1 MEHRDPLKRLS
12 QRGKLTARLAC
23 AVLGALFFGSSA
35 NGQANLS
42 GYREVSKQRLLLR
55 ITAQYLH
62 TVSQGQIDMDSAIL
76 IPSKLY
82 KLSPFLAYNEGYSN
96 GERST
101 GTILLDAGKV
111 SEAIMELAKSKGE
124 TRLRLLV
131 ELATHFLFKPGNAPI
146 DLKEAAKYINE
157 ALSGS
162 SSVAVKWQIE
172 IMSLKGELLQQSGQS
187 EESRNVFREVIR
199 ITEQL
204 NDKSA
209 QGRALLKAGGALH
222 YGDPER
228 LADFEKAL
236 DVFRVLGNKEKV
248 IETISQII
256 IENFAAKRYDNAERL
271 STDIIQREKEIGFHC
286 QQYSFDALS
295 YINNRK
301 GQLTKSLE
309 YSNQSLEAIHSGIDS
324 AFIGYFYCRRGA
336 VLERLLKNQEAMLW
350 FDKAL
355 NAQSDQLKLYWFR
368 AMAGKVELLISFNRP
383 LEAIKILKTYP
394 KRYVISTY
402 FEQMHYAYLQG
413 LTYDKLHNF
422 KLAETNYQ
430 QFLIMAKAFPIEY
443 VHDELPLALYQITT
457 FYRERRNTKKAR
469 ELLEQARGF
478 TTAEDLQGLG
488 LYYQQLFKIDS
499 TEKRY
504 FQAVTDLQK
513 AHTYFDSAFSD
524 DQVKKA
530 RELLVKYETEK
541 KDKNIK
547 LLNSQKQMAQIRAR
561 EANRT
566 INIVLGGLALLA
578 TIVALLI
585 KLYFNKQGVNLKLE
599 ANRKELDQKNTFLEK
614 VNSDKDK
621 LLKEKEWLLKEVHH
635 RVKNNLQMVTS
646 LLYSQAV
653 YLEDGAAK
661 LAVNDSLRRM
671 QAMSLIHQKLYQDQ
685 NTSFIAI
692 KDYINDL
699 VRYLHDS
706 LDAGNNIVFKQQIE
720 ELLLDVSQAIPLGL
734 IVTESIVN
742 ALKYAFLNEQ
752 EGLVKIVL
760 LEDGPGRLQLKI
772 SDNGVGLPA
781 DFDALEHNSL
791 GLDLMQ
797 GLANQLNG
805 ELDIKTDNGVH
816 ITLKFKMLTN

>member
-1 MEHRDPLKRLS
+1 MEHRNPLKCLG
-12 QRGKLTARLAC
+12 QRSKLTVRLAC
-23 AVLGALFFGSSA
+23 TLLCALFFVASA

-42 GYREVSKQRLLLR
+42 GYQEVSKQRLLIR

-96 GERST
+96 GEPST
-101 GTILLDAGKV
+101 GTTRLDAGKV
-111 SEAIMELAKSKGE
+111 RQATTELAKSRGE
-124 TRLRLLV
+124 ARLRLLV
-131 ELATHFLFKPGNAPI
+131 ELATYFLFKPGNAPA
-146 DLKEAAKYINE
+146 DLREAAKYINE
-157 ALSGS
+157 ALLS
-162 SSVAVKWQIE
+162 SRSVAVKWQIE
-172 IMSLKGELLQQSGQS
+172 SMSLKGELLQQSGRPG
-187 EESRNVFREVIR
+187 ESRNIFREVIR

-204 NDKSA
+204 NDKPA
-209 QGRALLKAGGALH
+209 RGQALLTAGAALH

-228 LADFEKAL
+228 LVDLEKAL
-236 DVFRVLGNKEKV
+236 DIFKALGNKEKV
-248 IETISQII
+248 IEAISQII
-256 IENFAAKRYDNAERL
+256 IENFAGKQYDNAERL
-271 STDIIQREKEIGFHC
+271 SIDIIKREKEIGFYC
-286 QQYSFDALS
+286 QQYSFDALT

-301 GQLTKSLE
+301 GQLTKALE
-309 YSNQSLEAIHSGIDS
+309 YSNQCLEAIHHGIDS
-324 AFIGYFYCRRGA
+324 AFIGYFYLRRGA
-336 VLERLLKNQEAMLW
+336 VFERLSKSQEAMLW
-350 FDKAL
+350 FDRAL
-355 NAQSDQLKLYWFR
+355 NTNRDQFKLYWFE
-368 AMAGKVELLISFNRP
+368 AMVGKVELLIGFNKP
-383 LEAIKILKTYP
+383 VEAMEILKTYP
-394 KRYVISTY
+394 KKYVISSY
-402 FEQMHYAYLQG
+402 FEQMHYAYLLG
-413 LTYDKLHNF
+413 LTYDKLHDL

-430 QFLIMAKAFPIEY
+430 QFLTMAKVFPTEY
-443 VHDELPLALYQITT
+443 VHDEFPLAFYQITT
-457 FYRERRNTKKAR
+457 FYRERGNTKKAR
-469 ELLEQARGF
+469 ELLEQARAF

-488 LYYQQLFKIDS
+488 LYYQHLFKIDS

-504 FQAVTDLQK
+504 FKAVTDLQK
-513 AHTYFDSAFSD
+513 GHAYFDSAFSD
-524 DQVKKA
+524 DQVKKG

-547 LLNSQKQMAQIRAR
+547 LLNSQKQMAQIKAR

-578 TIVALLI
+578 TIVVLLI
-585 KLYFNKQGVNLKLE
+585 RLYFNKQGANRKLE

-614 VNSDKDK
+614 VNTDKDK

-685 NTSFIAI
+685 NTSVIAI
-692 KDYINDL
+692 QDYINDL

-706 LDAGNNIVFKQQIE
+706 LDAGNKIVFEQQIE

-760 LEDGPGRLQLKI
+760 QHDGPGHLQLKI

-781 DFDALEHNSL
+781 DFDTMEHNSL

-816 ITLKFKMLTN
+816 ITLKFKTLTN